1 MHLIVG
7 RIGRAHGV
15 GGDVTVEIRTD
26 EPERRFMPGAVLLT
40 DPPSAGP
47 LTIENSRMNNATLL
61 LRFQGVQNRDAAQ
74 ALRDTLL
81 LVEVDIDELSEDP
94 DEFYDHQLVG
104 LKVVTEDGI
113 EVGRITGIGHAP
125 LQDLVI
131 IERANGN
138 EVLVPFVQQIITEI
152 DLAEQCAVL
161 NPPPGL
167 IDDRT
172 EAASPPGSTSTSNRE
187 DDVTL

>member
-1 MHLIVG
+1 MAMAYDLRRELTEHGKGFTCYDTGQVTLLHLIIG

-26 EPERRFMPGAVLLT
+26 EPERRFMPGTVLLT

-47 LTIENSRMNNATLL
+47 LTIENSRMSNATLL

-81 LVEVDIDELSEDP
+81 LVEVDIDKLSEDP

-113 EVGRITGIGHAP
+113 EVGRIT
-125 LQDLVI
+125 
-131 IERANGN
+131 E
-138 EVLVPFVQQIITEI
+138 PF
-152 DLAEQCAVL
+152 
-161 NPPPGL
+161 
-167 IDDRT
+167 
-172 EAASPPGSTSTSNRE
+172 SS
-187 DDVTL
+187 